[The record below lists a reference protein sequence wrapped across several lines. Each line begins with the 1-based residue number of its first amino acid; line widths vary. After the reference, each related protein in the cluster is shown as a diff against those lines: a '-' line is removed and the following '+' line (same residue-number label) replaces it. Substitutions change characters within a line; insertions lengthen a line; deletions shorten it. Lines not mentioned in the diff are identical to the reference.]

1 MKAIACFLVGVILGE
16 VIEEVRK
23 RRR

>member
-1 MKAIACFLVGVILGE
+1 M

-23 RRR
+23 SL